1 MGTNHLCT
9 PPSVTEQRYTTVASS
24 SHDPAPA
31 YLPPLCNPL
40 PYPLHYGS
48 DDRFRTA
55 NASPHHLIRHI
66 LAHHTCAHP
75 RTRRHLSPLVTTP
88 TIDNMASRSSSFSSV
103 SPSRSRASSE
113 TQE

>member
-1 MGTNHLCT
+1 MGDSTHT
-9 PPSVTEQRYTTVASS
+9 TSIHPSVTEQRHTTVASS
-24 SHDPAPA
+24 SHDPVPA

-66 LAHHTCAHP
+66 LAHHASAHS
-75 RTRRHLSPLVTTP
+75 RRRRHLSQLVPTL
-88 TIDNMASRSSSFSSV
+88 TIDNMATRSSSFSSV
-103 SPSRSRASSE
+103 SSSRSRAS
-113 TQE
+113 